1 VNRLSRKKDSRNDIE
16 VPSMKK
22 TFLAV
27 EFWEFLRIR
36 KRFWL
41 LPIVLMLLL
50 FGGAVALTESS
61 AVAPLIY
68 ALF

>member
-1 VNRLSRKKDSRNDIE
+1 
-16 VPSMKK
+16 MKK

-41 LPIVLMLLL
+41 LPIVMMLLL

>member
-1 VNRLSRKKDSRNDIE
+1 
-16 VPSMKK
+16 MKK
-22 TFLAV
+22 PLLVV

-50 FGGAVALTESS
+50 FGGAVVFTESS

>member
-1 VNRLSRKKDSRNDIE
+1 LRKDIE
-16 VPSMKK
+16 VPLMKK
-22 TFLAV
+22 TFLVV

-50 FGGAVALTESS
+50 FGGAVVFTEGS
-61 AVAPLIY
+61 AIAPLIY